1 VLYAALQPD
10 CYRPPVV
17 FPRPVR
23 ATFFRWWIKFQ
34 QLFEQFI
41 ELFTQQLFKW
51 IQFVE
56 RSLIGRLVFLKQSQ
70 SRRIGFAQL
79 QFRISGV
86 TFERAPFPLWR
97 GRRDP

>member
-1 VLYAALQPD
+1 MRLSSLVVTVLLLFS
-10 CYRPPVV
+10 PVL
-17 FPRPVR
+17 F
-23 ATFFRWWIKFQ
+23 AQHSSGWIKFQ
-34 QLFEQFI
+34 QLFEQFF

-56 RSLIGRLVFLKQSQ
+56 RSLLGRFVFLKQSQ
-70 SRRIGFAQL
+70 FRRIGFAQL